1 MHAVVA
7 GVIGSASVVACLR
20 AARRAQVRDRL
31 RSARRTLHIPAPIA
45 AEIARMLDAA
55 ALPATVEQ
63 ACATWAWAV
72 IVAAVLGVAFGG
84 LQAALAAAAGTAV
97 GIPAVVLVLRG
108 RGTRRLTAAVPD
120 VLDQIAAELRAG
132 GTIATAVTTI
142 ATTDGPLAGDFAR
155 LEARVRLGATVPR
168 GLQVW
173 TKERT
178 VPGVGACAG
187 ALALC
192 ATVGG
197 PASDALEGLASSL
210 RGQIAIA
217 AEARALSA
225 QARMSA
231 LVVGGAP
238 LLYLAWSAVVD
249 PHALHALVATPTGHV
264 CLVAGLTLEV
274 LGAWWM
280 RHILR
285 SGGTA

>member
-1 MHAVVA
+1 VHAAVA
-7 GVIGSASVVACLR
+7 GVIGSATVVACMR
-20 AARRAQVRDRL
+20 AARRAEVRDRL
-31 RSARRTLHIPAPIA
+31 PAGDRTLRVPAPIA
-45 AEIARMLDAA
+45 ARIASMLDAA
-55 ALPATVEQ
+55 ALTVTVEQ
-63 ACATWAWAV
+63 ACATWAYAV
-72 IVAAVLGVAFGG
+72 IVATVLGLGFGG
-84 LQAALAAAAGTAV
+84 VQAALATGAGAAV
-97 GIPAVVLVLRG
+97 GIPAVVLVLQG
-108 RGTRRLTAAVPD
+108 RGIRRLTAAVPD

-132 GTIATAVTTI
+132 GTIATAVAAI

-155 LEARVRLGATVPR
+155 LDARVRLGATVPQ

-173 TKERT
+173 TKERR

-197 PASDALEGLASSL
+197 PASDALEALASSL
-210 RGQIAIA
+210 RGQIAVA

-231 LVVGGAP
+231 VVVGGAP

-249 PHALHALVATPTGHV
+249 PHALHALAATPTGHA
-264 CLVAGLTLEV
+264 CLVAGLALEV

-280 RHILR
+280 RRILR
-285 SGGTA
+285 SGGDA

>member
-1 MHAVVA
+1 VHAVVA
-7 GVIGSASVVACLR
+7 GVIGTAGVVACLR
-20 AARRAQVRDRL
+20 AARRAEVRDRL
-31 RSARRTLHIPAPIA
+31 RPARRTLHIPAPVA
-45 AEIARMLDAA
+45 ARVARMLDAA
-55 ALPATVEQ
+55 ALAVPVEQ

-84 LQAALAAAAGTAV
+84 SQCALAMGAGTAI
-97 GIPAVVLVLRG
+97 GIPASVLVMRG

-132 GTIATAVTTI
+132 GTIATALTTI
-142 ATTDGPLAGDFAR
+142 ATTDGPLARDFAR
-155 LEARVRLGATVPR
+155 LDARVRLGATVPQ
-168 GLQVW
+168 GLHVW

-178 VPGVGACAG
+178 VPGVDACAG

-192 ATVGG
+192 VTVGG

-210 RGQIAIA
+210 RGQIAVA

-238 LLYLAWSAVVD
+238 LLYLAWSAIVD
-249 PHALHALVATPTGHV
+249 PHALHALAATSTGHA
-264 CLVAGLTLEV
+264 CLVAGLALEV

-280 RHILR
+280 RRILR
-285 SGGTA
+285 SGGNA